1 MSSKPKRIRAGALCC
16 VGEQNRG
23 SEHFKK
29 KRKLW
34 EELAEKMRKAGHI
47 RSPSK
52 LRDNYFRMKQAAKTS
67 ITQFKKEQRKTGGG
81 PGPSESE
88 TPSDMDWAIHNVCP
102 IDFEEDVSAFD
113 SDNFR
118 DLPSSSFSIKPE
130 SIGLIDPT
138 TGLIENSE
146 TQNNATTKKPKGK
159 KRRHEMSAFAEEML
173 QLHKAHL
180 EARIDNERRINE
192 KEMEILKTKHEV
204 ELQKLEILK
213 KKSVW
218 EP

>member
-1 MSSKPKRIRAGALCC
+1 
-16 VGEQNRG
+16 
-23 SEHFKK
+23 
-29 KRKLW
+29 
-34 EELAEKMRKAGHI
+34 MRKAGHI

-67 ITQFKKEQRKTGGG
+67 IAQFKKEQRKTGGG
-81 PGPSESE
+81 PGPSETE

-118 DLPSSSFSIKPE
+118 DLPSSSSIKPE

-146 TQNNATTKKPKGK
+146 TQNFPIRPEPQPDPGSNATTKKAKGK
-159 KRRHEMSAFAEEML
+159 KRRHEMSAFEEEML

-204 ELQKLEILK
+204 ELQKLDILK
-213 KKSVW
+213 KIQCGSLKVDLGNI
-218 EP
+218 